1 MKTMPPVQERR
12 PPLRR
17 SPVRGRSPAPPPRVP
32 RAAPLPR
39 LDLAGAVRRPAG
51 RPRGR
56 PQARGQVWPL
66 PERCTGG
73 FRPRVRLIVLLLLM
87 VSSLLVV
94 AGRLVWVQ
102 EDKLLRAVPL
112 TLGLIENQYAEVV
125 EGELKEGQVVVVG
138 LETTAFGR

>member
-1 MKTMPPVQERR
+1 MKTMPPVRERR
-12 PPLRR
+12 PPLRG
-17 SPVRGRSPAPPPRVP
+17 SPVRGSAPAAPPRVP

-39 LDLAGAVRRPAG
+39 LDLAGAVRRPVG
-51 RPRGR
+51 SPRRR
-56 PQARGQVWPL
+56 PQARGQVWAL

-102 EDKLLRAVPL
+102 GVSSGHFVALASGQRDRTVILAARRGSIVDRNGN
-112 TLGLIENQYAEVV
+112 TLAMSVDA
-125 EGELKEGQVVVVG
+125 K
-138 LETTAFGR
+138 T